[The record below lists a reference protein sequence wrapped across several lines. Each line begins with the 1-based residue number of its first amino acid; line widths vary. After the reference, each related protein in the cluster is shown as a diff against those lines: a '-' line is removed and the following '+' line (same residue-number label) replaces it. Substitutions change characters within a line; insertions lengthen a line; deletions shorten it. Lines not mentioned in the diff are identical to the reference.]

1 MDLNLNE
8 LVKIEQM
15 PKLFE
20 KLELIG
26 QWVDDSLN
34 RLDIANLEATD
45 DNKKEIKRIKAEI
58 NSTTKEL
65 EDRRKFIKSKL
76 LEPYEQFNKKYEEE
90 IKSKLSNASE
100 LLKEKIDAIENE
112 QKREKE
118 LHLIEFTNEY
128 IKNLHLE
135 DIISYETLNVNV
147 TLSASE
153 KSLKEAIKGKL
164 ESITNDLSLINL
176 EEYKEEIYL
185 EYKKYFDFAK
195 SKLTVIN
202 RHQKLEELRKQQE
215 NIQESIQEEQKIEE
229 TVEEIIAP
237 VEVEEEVPTPEINEN
252 QMMIYTFTVTG
263 TKEQIISVRDFMK
276 NEGIQYE

>member
-164 ESITNDLSLINL
+164 ESIANDLSLINL